1 MLPQLSALG
10 WFHTLGSLPAVPI
23 GLILLLRHGRI
34 DPATRLGKAY
44 LFFMFIGALSAIFV
58 IKSPPG
64 AAVAALS
71 LVSLTVGATIGF
83 IRPLARQRWTIE
95 TIALSVSY
103 FTLLL
108 PSVTETLTRLPAG
121 APVASGVEDPLVVS
135 FQLTLL
141 AALIVGVTLQLL
153 SRRRR
158 TPAPAP
164 I

>member
-23 GLILLLRHGRI
+23 GLILLLMHGRI
-34 DPATRLGKAY
+34 DPATRWGKAY
-44 LFFMFIGALSAIFV
+44 LAFMFIGAVSAIFV
-58 IKSPPG
+58 IKTPPG

-71 LVSLTVGATIGF
+71 LISLTVGATVGF
-83 IRPLARQRWTIE
+83 IKPLARYRWSIE

-121 APVASGVEDPLVVS
+121 DPVASGVEDPLVVG

-141 AALIVGVTLQLL
+141 VLLILGVTLQLL

-158 TPAPAP
+158 LSATALA
-164 I
+164 

>member
-23 GLILLLRHGRI
+23 GLILLIQQGRI
-34 DPATRLGKAY
+34 DPSTRLGKAY
-44 LFFMFIGALSAIFV
+44 LFFMFVGAISAIFV

-64 AAVAALS
+64 AAVAVLS
-71 LVSLTVGATIGF
+71 LISLTVGATIGF
-83 IRPLARQRWTIE
+83 IRPLARFRWSIE
-95 TIALSVSY
+95 TIALSISY

-121 APVASGVEDPLVVS
+121 TPVASGVEDPLVVG

-141 AALIVGVTLQLL
+141 VVLLAGVTLQLL
-153 SRRRR
+153 SRRRHA
-158 TPAPAP
+158 PAPAP
-164 I
+164 V

>member
-10 WFHTLGSLPAVPI
+10 WFHTLGSLPAVSI
-23 GLILLLRHGRI
+23 GLILLLMHGRI
-34 DPATRLGKAY
+34 DPATRWGKAY
-44 LFFMFIGALSAIFV
+44 LAFMFIGAISAVFV
-58 IKSPPG
+58 IKTPPG

-71 LVSLTVGATIGF
+71 LISLTVGATVGF
-83 IRPLARQRWTIE
+83 IRPLARYRWSVE
-95 TIALSVSY
+95 TIALSISY

-121 APVASGVEDPLVVS
+121 DPIASGVEDPLVVG

-141 AALIVGVTLQLL
+141 VLLILGVSLQLL

-158 TPAPAP
+158 LSSAALA
-164 I
+164 

>member
-23 GLILLLRHGRI
+23 GLILLLMHGRI
-34 DPATRLGKAY
+34 DPATRWGKA
-44 LFFMFIGALSAIFV
+44 FMFIGAISAVFV
-58 IKSPPG
+58 IKTPPG

-71 LVSLTVGATIGF
+71 LISLTVGATVGF
-83 IRPLARQRWTIE
+83 IKPLARYRWSIE

-121 APVASGVEDPLVVS
+121 DPVASGVEDPLVVG

-141 AALIVGVTLQLL
+141 VLLILGVTFQLL

-158 TPAPAP
+158 LSSAALA
-164 I
+164 